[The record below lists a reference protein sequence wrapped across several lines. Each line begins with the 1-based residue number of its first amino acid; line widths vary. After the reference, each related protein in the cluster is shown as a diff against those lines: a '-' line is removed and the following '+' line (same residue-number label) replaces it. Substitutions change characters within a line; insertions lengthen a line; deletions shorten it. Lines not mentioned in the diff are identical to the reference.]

1 MSRNSMAYQPP
12 PSQLTNSSFF
22 DEAVSIEAGLG
33 FLEQP
38 HYITESAQ
46 PTEPKNLGDGGA
58 QQNILPTDEGDK
70 KPARRT
76 RNRRQSQAISVLL
89 ETSASGLQ
97 GELDDNNDFPKDP
110 HRRRILEHNRTAATK
125 CRLCKREES
134 LALACRKQSI
144 ED

>member
-1 MSRNSMAYQPP
+1 MSALVRRCSHPVGDLGFGAHADAIATTLYLMIPSPNRMSTASPMSRNSMAYQPP

-89 ETSASGLQ
+89 ETSASGLV
-97 GELDDNNDFPKDP
+97 
-110 HRRRILEHNRTAATK
+110 TA
-125 CRLCKREES
+125 
-134 LALACRKQSI
+134 
-144 ED
+144 